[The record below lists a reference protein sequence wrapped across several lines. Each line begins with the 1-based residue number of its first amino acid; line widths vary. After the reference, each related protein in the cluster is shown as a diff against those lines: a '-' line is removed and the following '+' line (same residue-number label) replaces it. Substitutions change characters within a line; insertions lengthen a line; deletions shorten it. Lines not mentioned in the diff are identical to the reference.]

1 MIKPT
6 KAYKVGVG
14 LRNRGNDGMQITTRE
29 RRRLSELREAP
40 ALEGVSAVE
49 VERVERRDAGSVG
62 SASLAYAPAARRLD
76 GHSAAHGQTHR
87 R

>member
-1 MIKPT
+1 
-6 KAYKVGVG
+6 
-14 LRNRGNDGMQITTRE
+14 MQITTRE

-62 SASLAYAPAARRLD
+62 SALLTFDSRAQHARLVF
-76 GHSAAHGQTHR
+76 HR
-87 R
+87 VLSRWI